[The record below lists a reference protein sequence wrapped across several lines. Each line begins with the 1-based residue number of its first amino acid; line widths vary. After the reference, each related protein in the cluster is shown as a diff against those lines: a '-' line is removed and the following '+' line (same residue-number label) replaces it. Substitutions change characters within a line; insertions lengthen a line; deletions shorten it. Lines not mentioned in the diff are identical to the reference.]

1 LKGGRSGKRAVT
13 PAERKVDTSP
23 PWIDSVQ
30 NGYNLWF
37 VPLSSID
44 WTNIRRCKKSRT
56 SRHLFQRTRK
66 VSMSLLLIVP
76 ITNVVFRLSPHS
88 RAVRDRQCH
97 GAKPCLPL
105 CVCPCIRP
113 TFLLA
118 TFSSVWP
125 VAWTLLLLS
134 NPSSSVL
141 QALSSPREQFRRSIC
156 ILKCYS
162 LPL

>member
-1 LKGGRSGKRAVT
+1 M
-13 PAERKVDTSP
+13 
-23 PWIDSVQ
+23 Q
-30 NGYNLWF
+30 NDYNLWF

-44 WTNIRRCKKSRT
+44 WTNIRHCKKSPI
-56 SRHLFQRTRK
+56 SRRLFQRTRK

-76 ITNVVFRLSPHS
+76 ITSVVFRLPSHS
-88 RAVRDRQCH
+88 GAVRDRQCH

-105 CVCPCIRP
+105 CVCPCIKLA
-113 TFLLA
+113 FLLA
-118 TFSSVWP
+118 TFSSALP
-125 VAWTLLLLS
+125 AAWTPLLLS

-141 QALSSPREQFRRSIC
+141 LALSSPREQFRHSIC